1 MVDGSSISVD
11 EGTLNVNSN
20 GLAAPITVAQGAI
33 LAGTGTLSS
42 VTFASGAKVGFDGL
56 TDTPE
61 PGDIVEGIV
70 VGSLDGATPAI
81 ANAPVCTKGKWK
93 LRTKSVEAGTQ
104 FYAEFVKR
112 GFCVIVQ

>member
-1 MVDGSSISVD
+1 M
-11 EGTLNVNSN
+11 
-20 GLAAPITVAQGAI
+20 
-33 LAGTGTLSS
+33 
-42 VTFASGAKVGFDGL
+42 TFASGAKVGFDGL